1 MKGNTEDLTKVI
13 LAGLQQGQYNEPPEG
28 EQDINPSS
36 LGYLSELYLISLDR
50 VRKSKSSIV

>member
-1 MKGNTEDLTKVI
+1 MS
-13 LAGLQQGQYNEPPEG
+13 LQQGQYNEPPEG